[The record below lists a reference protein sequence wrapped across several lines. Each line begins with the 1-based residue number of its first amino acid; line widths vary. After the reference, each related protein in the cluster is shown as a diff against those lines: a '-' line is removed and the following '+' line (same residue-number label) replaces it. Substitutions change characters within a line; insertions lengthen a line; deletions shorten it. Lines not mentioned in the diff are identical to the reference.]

1 MNIDQLSVII
11 GIVGFALIIT
21 FAVHLRNNPPTSEP
35 ECAGYNIEVMK

>member
-21 FAVHLRNNPPTSEP
+21 FAMHIRINRPTSEP
-35 ECAGYNIEVMK
+35 EFAGYNIEVMK